1 MVKRLDCLK
10 ILLDKIDDKTIT
22 VTALT
27 GVASEWDDLRGAHLN
42 FCDLDMGLCTP
53 VASGMACAQP
63 KMRVISLDSDGSL
76 LLDIGILVTL
86 GKLKLKNLII
96 IVFDNEAYGRFGPT
110 ATEGTNLLENIGK
123 ASGIARARTVRTVED
138 FEVAISEA
146 LKEWELSIIV
156 VKIEKYWIRQSE
168 EHRARVGRFIKK
180 DFVDSMKKVL
190 ASQNLANV

>member
-1 MVKRLDCLK
+1 MKRLECLE
-10 ILLDKIDDKTIT
+10 ILLNKIDDNTIT

-53 VASGMACAQP
+53 VAGGIACAQP

-110 ATEGTNLLENIGK
+110 ATEGTNLLENLAK
-123 ASGIARARTVRTVED
+123 ASGIASAKTVRTVED
-138 FEVAISEA
+138 FEVAIIEA

-156 VKIEKYWIRQSE
+156 VKIEKYWVRQSE
-168 EHRARVGRFIKK
+168 EHRARVGRYIKK
-180 DFVDSMKKVL
+180 DFVDSLKKVL
-190 ASQNLANV
+190 SSRNIANV

>member
-1 MVKRLDCLK
+1 MKRLECLK
-10 ILLDKIDDKTIT
+10 ILLNKIDDKTIT

-53 VASGMACAQP
+53 IAGGIACAQP

-86 GKLKLKNLII
+86 GKLKLKNMII
-96 IVFDNEAYGRFGPT
+96 LVFDNEAYGRFGPS
-110 ATEGTNLLENIGK
+110 ATEGTNLLENLAK
-123 ASGIARARTVRTVED
+123 ASGIARARTVRTLED

-156 VKIEKYWIRQSE
+156 VKIEKYWVRQSE